1 MFSYLCDVAN
11 PEQEIEIKSRYL
23 NTPWIN
29 KGLRNSCK
37 RKQCLYEEYLKLLSK
52 ANASKLI
59 REN

>member
-37 RKQCLYEEYLKLLSK
+37 CKQCLYEEYLK
-52 ANASKLI
+52 I
-59 REN
+59 